1 MRVLSLSIAWLLL
14 LPAQVSGFAAPTA
27 KSAIKPADQAVVIYQ
42 TKYPD
47 KGPRKRA
54 WNSAAG
60 MNPKDLDGTTYSV
73 AKTAEMGKTFADRN
87 EKDLKACFQ
96 DLSKVFGTEDALQM
110 VKDFPIVLA
119 ITRKDLQPVMKA
131 FSETFGEEDAA
142 AMVKRNPGLLFLRPP
157 VAATADD
164 LTMKFSY
171 IIAFTR
177 PVGPL
182 ILVTLLALVCEPAFE
197 SFSGIPLKQMI
208 FG

>member
-1 MRVLSLSIAWLLL
+1 MRVLSLSVAWLLL
-14 LPAQVSGFAAPTA
+14 LPATVSGFAAPTA
-27 KSAIKPADQAVVIYQ
+27 KPAIKPADQAVVIYQ

-60 MNPKDLDGTTYSV
+60 MSSKDLDGTSYVV
-73 AKTAEMGKTFADRN
+73 AKSAEMGKTFADRS
-87 EKDLKACFQ
+87 EKDLKATFQ
-96 DLSKVFGTEDALQM
+96 DLAKVFGAEDALQM

-119 ITRKDLQPVMKA
+119 ITRKDLVPVMKA
-131 FSETFGEEDAA
+131 FSATFGEEDAG
-142 AMVKRNPGLLFLRPP
+142 AMCKRNPGLLFLRPP
-157 VAATADD
+157 VAAAADD
-164 LTMKFSY
+164 LTMQFSY

-182 ILVTLLALVCEPAFE
+182 ILVTLLALLCEPGFE
-197 SFSGIPLKQMI
+197 TFSGIPLKNMI